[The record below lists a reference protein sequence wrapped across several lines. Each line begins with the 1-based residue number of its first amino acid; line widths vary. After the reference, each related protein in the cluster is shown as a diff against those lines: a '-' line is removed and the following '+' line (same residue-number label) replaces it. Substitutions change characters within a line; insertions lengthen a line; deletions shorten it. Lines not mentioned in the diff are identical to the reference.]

1 MYIGNAR
8 TLKTI
13 LSQLSDTGT
22 FSEERD
28 QLLANEQHR
37 SFRFVIRF
45 ADADNSY
52 GYPTNHPLHNGY
64 TVNGQ
69 LTDSNH
75 QVRVS
80 LAPRTNSFIESLQAG
95 DTQEVVASLQRWD
108 PAYNVVEMESNL
120 ENLASRESTPLPDHN
135 NFAIDAS
142 VTVGDVLS
150 QPISIKEKPA
160 TVIAPDNRQS
170 TDGPV
175 KDISTRGPLT
185 RWFTS
190 LGCLGCVVTVSL
202 IFAYSSNAAGW
213 DETPAKLIY
222 YRAKNKRMFI
232 TYAYTVD
239 KTEYQR
245 TEPADESHGAAGNYF
260 WVVYQRDNPRS
271 AEVSQR
277 HHYDNLIT
285 IFTVGPL
292 LLIFLV
298 GGWIVVIQILRAPHI
313 NRLPSTSS

>member
-1 MYIGNAR
+1 MYIDNAR

-13 LSQLSDTGT
+13 LSQLSDTET

-37 SFRFVIRF
+37 SFRFVLRF
-45 ADADNSY
+45 ADADNSF

-64 TVNGQ
+64 TVNGK
-69 LTDSNH
+69 LTGSNH

-95 DTQEVVASLQRWD
+95 DTLEVVASLQRWD

-120 ENLASRESTPLPDHN
+120 ENLVSPESTPLTDHN
-135 NFAIDAS
+135 NSAVDTS
-142 VTVGDVLS
+142 VTVGEVLS
-150 QPISIKEKPA
+150 QPIPVKEKPA
-160 TVIAPDNRQS
+160 TVNALNNRQQ

-175 KDISTRGPLT
+175 KNASTGRSLT
-185 RWFTS
+185 RWFTF

-202 IFAYSSNAAGW
+202 IFAYSSSAAGW
-213 DETPAKLIY
+213 GETPAKLIY
-222 YRAKNKRMFI
+222 YRAKNRRLFI

-239 KTEYQR
+239 KTKYQR